1 MISIHYFRE
10 NVGKIKKNLE
20 KRNDFAKL
28 DWVEEICDLDG
39 KYLKALQEAE
49 NLRMKRNS
57 LAKEIDALIVQKKDF
72 KDKIAEAKELPQK
85 IKEVEA
91 KANELKEKIDY
102 YLMRLPNVL
111 DEGVPLGSDETE
123 NVVVKEFGEKKL
135 NQSLLPHGELLEKN
149 NWADFESASNVSGPG
164 FYYLKFEFA
173 ELALALERF
182 ALDKILSKGYS
193 LVLVPFMLKR
203 SAYERVTDLED
214 FENVMY
220 KVDQEDLYLI
230 ATSEHSMCAMYQD
243 HIFEESD
250 LPLKLVSVSP
260 CFRRE
265 IGKHGVDTRGI
276 FRVHQ
281 FNKVEQFI
289 FCRPEQSFE
298 LHEELLAN
306 AEEIYKDLGLA
317 YRVVNICAGDIGTV
331 AAKKYDIEAWMPR
344 EGKYREV
351 VSCSNCTSY
360 QAVRSNIKFRKKL
373 DKSKDYVHTLN
384 STAVAI
390 TRTLRAIVETYYD
403 GNVLKVPSVLQKYL
417 GGRQEISP
425 K

>member
-173 ELALALERF
+173 ELALAL
-182 ALDKILSKGYS
+182 
-193 LVLVPFMLKR
+193 
-203 SAYERVTDLED
+203 
-214 FENVMY
+214 
-220 KVDQEDLYLI
+220 
-230 ATSEHSMCAMYQD
+230 
-243 HIFEESD
+243 
-250 LPLKLVSVSP
+250 
-260 CFRRE
+260 
-265 IGKHGVDTRGI
+265 
-276 FRVHQ
+276 
-281 FNKVEQFI
+281 
-289 FCRPEQSFE
+289 
-298 LHEELLAN
+298 
-306 AEEIYKDLGLA
+306 
-317 YRVVNICAGDIGTV
+317 
-331 AAKKYDIEAWMPR
+331 
-344 EGKYREV
+344 
-351 VSCSNCTSY
+351 
-360 QAVRSNIKFRKKL
+360 
-373 DKSKDYVHTLN
+373 
-384 STAVAI
+384 
-390 TRTLRAIVETYYD
+390 
-403 GNVLKVPSVLQKYL
+403 
-417 GGRQEISP
+417 
-425 K
+425 